1 MTAQNKKPNLDTK
14 NEITWCPGCWNYLVL
29 NSVKKALGNLIASG
43 IKHEELAMVVG
54 IGCHAKIFDYLNIS
68 GIYGLHGRVLP
79 TMLGIKLGNPN
90 LSVIGFAGDG
100 DTYSE
105 GMEHFIH
112 ACRYNADMTLVVFD
126 NRAFSLTT
134 GQSTPT
140 SQLGYKNKA
149 EPLGEFNF
157 PMNPLKL
164 ALVSGATFVARC
176 NAKDLVETP
185 KIIEQAVKH
194 KGFAFVELLEDCL
207 IFNPSIKEVE
217 GKMYKLDERKRGMDE
232 VMKLAGEW
240 DYNSK
245 SGKIP
250 LGIFYQEEK
259 PILEDK
265 WPQLL
270 DLKKKKLSWNGLKK

>member
-112 ACRYNADMTLVVFD
+112 
-126 NRAFSLTT
+126 
-134 GQSTPT
+134 
-140 SQLGYKNKA
+140 
-149 EPLGEFNF
+149 
-157 PMNPLKL
+157 
-164 ALVSGATFVARC
+164 
-176 NAKDLVETP
+176 
-185 KIIEQAVKH
+185 
-194 KGFAFVELLEDCL
+194 
-207 IFNPSIKEVE
+207 
-217 GKMYKLDERKRGMDE
+217 
-232 VMKLAGEW
+232 
-240 DYNSK
+240 
-245 SGKIP
+245 
-250 LGIFYQEEK
+250 
-259 PILEDK
+259 
-265 WPQLL
+265 
-270 DLKKKKLSWNGLKK
+270 